1 MTLLNQLSQKPVNL
15 YFKLIAMHS
24 SKAKY
29 IRDLLETENEHLKK
43 LNEIVLQSIDQEN
56 LVMENISRPSE
67 EKLTVGQRLA
77 DRVAKFGGSW
87 KFIILFTVVMV
98 GWIVINHILSPGQR
112 FDPFPYILLNLLLS
126 CLAAIQAPV
135 IMMSQNRQE
144 EKDRQ
149 RNENDYLVN
158 LKAEI
163 EIRTLH
169 QKMDLLIQEQFKKLI
184 ETQAEQIKLL
194 QAIMR
199 DEAVR
204 GKTQQDAKNKGE
216 NNNKQ

>member
-1 MTLLNQLSQKPVNL
+1 MYT
-15 YFKLIAMHS
+15 

-29 IRDLLETENEHLKK
+29 ISELLDTENDHLKK
-43 LNEIVLQSIDQEN
+43 MNEIVLQSLEQEK
-56 LVMENISRPSE
+56 LLLQNISQPPDE
-67 EKLTVGQRLA
+67 QLTLGQRLA
-77 DRVAKFGGSW
+77 DRVARFGGSW
-87 KFIILFTVVMV
+87 KFITWFGAVLCI
-98 GWIVINHILSPGQR
+98 WIIINLLLKGRHR
-112 FDPFPYILLNLLLS
+112 FDPYPFILLNLLLS

-149 RNENDYLVN
+149 RNENDYMVN

-163 EIRTLH
+163 EIKTLH

-194 QAIMR
+194 QSLLR
-199 DEAVR
+199 DDQKK
-204 GKTQQDAKNKGE
+204 GKQ
-216 NNNKQ
+216 